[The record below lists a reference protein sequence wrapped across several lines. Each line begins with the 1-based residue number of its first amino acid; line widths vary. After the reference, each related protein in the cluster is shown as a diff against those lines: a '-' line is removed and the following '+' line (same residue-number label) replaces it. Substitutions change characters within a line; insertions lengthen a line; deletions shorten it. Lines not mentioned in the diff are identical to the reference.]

1 MIIPGLFS
9 LPDKGDKKCVCNSCK
24 IIHHNFIFL
33 CVLECFF
40 FQPPALERSTENVFV
55 SFSEST
61 LNDNFILSLVAVEL
75 YSIETT
81 PHTLV

>member
-9 LPDKGDKKCVCNSCK
+9 LPDKGEKKCVCNSCK
-24 IIHHNFIFL
+24 IIHHNFFFMCTGML
-33 CVLECFF
+33 F

-75 YSIETT
+75 YSIEAT